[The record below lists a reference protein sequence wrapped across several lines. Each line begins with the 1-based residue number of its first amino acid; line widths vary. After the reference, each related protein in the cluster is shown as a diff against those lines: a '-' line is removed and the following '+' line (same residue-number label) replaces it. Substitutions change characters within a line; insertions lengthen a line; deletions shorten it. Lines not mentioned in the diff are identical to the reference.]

1 MALDMDMIKP
11 YVAMGLGVS
20 VGDSLAMEPEDESE
34 LGVISLAGILPIEE
48 AGFVTLRGEALS
60 TTTQRFI
67 EMGAGAARG
76 AAHAT
81 SGEGAA
87 GSRRPLAL
95 LDFRKYADARI

>member
-1 MALDMDMIKP
+1 MALPDMDMIKP
-11 YVAMGLGVS
+11 YVVMGLGVS

-67 EMGAGAARG
+67 EMGAGAA
-76 AAHAT
+76 HAT